1 MNFFDELQAATQTER
16 EALFGVPVIR
26 EAIADRIVHGI
37 LLPGEPLDEA
47 GLAGE
52 FGVSRTP
59 VREAI
64 RHMGLIVDF
73 VHSVADAAAFC
84 EGGPPHAVVYEAALG
99 GDAEEKAALKLAE
112 TIE

>member
-1 MNFFDELQAATQTER
+1 MTQTER
-16 EALFGVPVIR
+16 NTVRRTQADMIR

-64 RHMGLIVDF
+64 RQLESIGL
-73 VHSVADAAAFC
+73 
-84 EGGPPHAVVYEAALG
+84 AL
-99 GDAEEKAALKLAE
+99 
-112 TIE
+112 